1 MASNLFLSNQGASTG
16 INAIGA
22 QLAGG
27 FIDIYAGTQPADA
40 NTNTSASEFILAEM
54 SFSTT
59 PGTVVTS
66 TFTAQLKNSGAT
78 TATSTGIATFYR
90 AYTSSR
96 AAVLD
101 GSVSTASADMNFNTN
116 SIVSGVS
123 VAVTS
128 YSLILPEH

>member
-1 MASNLFLSNQGASTG
+1 MASNLFLSNRGASTG
-16 INAIGA
+16 ITAIGT
-22 QLAGG
+22 QLNSG

-40 NTNTSASEFILAEM
+40 NTNTTGTEFILAELT
-54 SFSTT
+54 FSSAA
-59 PGTVVTS
+59 GAAVTS
-66 TFTAQLKNSGAT
+66 TWTAAFANTGAT

-96 AAVLD
+96 AAILD

-116 SIVSGVS
+116 NIVAGVS

-128 YSLILPEH
+128 YALVLPEH